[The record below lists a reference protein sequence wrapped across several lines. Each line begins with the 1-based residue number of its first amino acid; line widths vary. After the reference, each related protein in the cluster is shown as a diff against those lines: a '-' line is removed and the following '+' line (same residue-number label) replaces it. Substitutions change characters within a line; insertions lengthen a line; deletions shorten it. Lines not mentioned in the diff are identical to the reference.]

1 MKKKIA
7 LVLTLVLS
15 LSLAL
20 GACSSAADS
29 NLASAPDSDK
39 AEEILGEIADLDDAF
54 GGGDLQ
60 ANPVTLKIAVLPII
74 DTIPLYVADNEGLF
88 EEVGLNIEF
97 IPVSSA
103 PELSQMVA
111 SGQADGMITDA
122 LTVAFFDKEEIKLQ
136 IVRYAQT
143 PSEERAHFFILSA
156 KDSGITSPDDLKGVE
171 IAVSEGTIIE
181 YVNDRLLEKEGFTAD
196 EIATIAV
203 PKIPERMA
211 LLASGEIEA
220 AVLPDPLASIALSQG
235 ATVVLDDS
243 QSPEYGASVYAFST
257 EMIEKHPEA
266 IRAFV
271 ETIDFAVE
279 LIELDPEEY
288 KPVLADNNLI
298 PPPMLDDYVIPPF
311 PMGIFSEAEWLDTL
325 AWAQAEG
332 LLIVN
337 IPYRDAV
344 NASFLP

>member
-1 MKKKIA
+1 MKRKIVLGIA
-7 LVLTLVLS
+7 LVLS
-15 LSLAL
+15 LGLLL
-20 GACSSAADS
+20 GACSSLDLEPDS
-29 NLASAPDSDK
+29 NK
-39 AEEILGEIADLDDAF
+39 AEEISVEIVDQDDIGEEE
-54 GGGDLQ
+54 DLQ
-60 ANPVTLKIAVLPII
+60 DNPVTLKIAVLPII
-74 DTIPLYVADNEGLF
+74 DTIPLYVAESEGIF
-88 EEVGLNIEF
+88 EEFDLNVEL

-143 PSEERAHFFILSA
+143 PSEERGHFFILSA
-156 KDSGITSPDDLKGVE
+156 KNSGITNPTDLKGVE
-171 IAVSEGTIIE
+171 VGISEGTIIE
-181 YVNDRLLEKEGFTAD
+181 YVNDRLLEKEGFSAN

-211 LLASGEIEA
+211 LLASGEIQA

-235 ATVVLDDS
+235 ATIVLDDS

-257 EMIEKHPEA
+257 EMIEEHPEA
-266 IRAFV
+266 IRTFID
-271 ETIDFAVE
+271 TIDIAIKFIAD
-279 LIELDPEEY
+279 DPEEY
-288 KPVLADNNLI
+288 IPVLADNNLI

-325 AWAQAEG
+325 AWAQAKG
-332 LLIVN
+332 LLTVN
-337 IPYRDAV
+337 IPYEDV
-344 NASFLP
+344 IFGE

>member
-1 MKKKIA
+1 MKRYIIWGA
-7 LVLTLVLS
+7 VLILS
-15 LSLAL
+15 LSLIL
-20 GACSSAADS
+20 GIYFLFKVP
-29 NLASAPDSDK
+29 NPELGPDSDK
-39 AEEILGEIADLDDAF
+39 AEEIFGEIADLDDQF
-54 GGGDLQ
+54 DDGDLQ

-88 EEVGLNIEF
+88 EEIGLNVEF

-122 LTVAFFDKEEIKLQ
+122 LTVAFFDKEKIKLQ

-143 PSEERAHFFILSA
+143 PSEERAHFFILAA
-156 KDSGITSPDDLKGVE
+156 KDSGIASPDDLKGVE

-181 YVNDRLLEKEGFTAD
+181 YVNDRLLKKEGFSAD

-211 LLASGEIEA
+211 LLASGEIQA

-235 ATVVLDDS
+235 ASIVLDDS

-257 EMIEKHPEA
+257 EMVEKHPVA

-271 ETIDFAVE
+271 EAIDFAVE

-298 PPPMLDDYVIPPF
+298 PPPMLDGYVIPPF
-311 PMGIFSEAEWLDTL
+311 PRGIFSEAEWLDTL

-337 IPYRDAV
+337 IPYKDAV